1 MRTSRLNPVLLG
13 ALLLG
18 LGACQRDAT
27 VRTEKPAPAAEL
39 AATDTAAPAAP
50 LPVRR
55 DWHRLARRTNPRAPL
70 IRYAAVRRPA
80 DLPAPALP
88 TEAHLFDLTLKP
100 SEFFRIDPTQPAEVR
115 GREGTTLRLPAGALV
130 DAQQRPVQ
138 EPVWLELK
146 ECLALAD
153 LLLSDHVST
162 GPGGAPMQAG
172 GMLLVRAV
180 TSKGQALSLA
190 PGAALEL
197 NLPAELRAAGRQLYH
212 SPDRQHW
219 SALPAEVAP
228 ESGPAYAQASST
240 GGSSILDT
248 PAESAAS
255 SNPEPLAAQ
264 PESSGPDWLR
274 SPALGWLS
282 CLRGW
287 NPGDNNLLVPTE
299 ADEHTVVR
307 LVYPEA
313 GVILSGQPQTGGYAF
328 QGLPA
333 QQRAVLV
340 GLRYEGGN
348 AFLAVQPLAPG
359 DTAAPLEFRE
369 VSLADMEQR
378 LQELR

>member
-18 LGACQRDAT
+18 AAACQRETAA
-27 VRTEKPAPAAEL
+27 RTEKPNPATEVS
-39 AATDTAAPAAP
+39 ATDTALPAEAP
-50 LPVRR
+50 LATRR
-55 DWHRLARRTNPRAPL
+55 DWHRLARRTNPHAPL
-70 IRYAAVRRPA
+70 IHYAAVRRPA
-80 DLPAPALP
+80 SLPAPALP
-88 TEAHLFDLTLKP
+88 TEARLLDLTLKP

-115 GREGTTLRLPAGALV
+115 GREGTVVRLPAGALL
-130 DAQQRPVQ
+130 DARQQPAQ
-138 EPVWLELK
+138 GPVWLELK

-162 GPGGAPMQAG
+162 GPDGTPMQAG

-180 TSKGQALSLA
+180 TSKGQALHLA
-190 PGAALEL
+190 PGAAIVL
-197 NLPAELRAAGRQLYH
+197 NLPAELHAGRQLYH

-219 SALPAEVAP
+219 AALPADTAP

-240 GGSSILDT
+240 AGSSILDT
-248 PAESAAS
+248 PAESSANH
-255 SNPEPLAAQ
+255 NPAPLTALAEPGL
-264 PESSGPDWLR
+264 DWLR
-274 SPALGWLS
+274 STELGWLS

-287 NPGDNNLLVPTE
+287 HPEGAAQLLVPTE
-299 ADEHTVVR
+299 ADDHTVVR

-313 GVILSGQPQTGGYAF
+313 GVILAGQPQAAGYAF

-348 AFLAVQPLAPG
+348 AFLAVQSLAPG

-369 VSLADMEQR
+369 VSLADIEQR